1 MKVSKS
7 FVINADAVKAY
18 DDAREFFLKRGYN
31 EQSTIR
37 PTLLVL
43 KRREDAEKT
52 PTLNAEYCRV
62 SLRASFNPVGDLQ
75 LYSGSLLT
83 VRCIYEVKCS
93 GGAAA
98 ASNKATFEAEVE
110 KLRCYLMGQV
120 FKEPSTKKIS
130 VEQEP
135 KTPGISTTSLPNRI
149 STGYEELN
157 SLLLGGIPESYAV
170 ILASPSCDERDL
182 LIKRFL
188 EAGAKSG
195 QITFYITG
203 EPGNGASLAEA
214 YHSNFFL
221 FVCSPRADVMVKS
234 LPNVFKLKGVDCLT
248 EIDIAL
254 VKAFRMLDAAQDG
267 PRRVC
272 VDITSDV
279 LLQHHAVVTR
289 KWLSALLPDLKSKGF
304 TTLAVINPYMHPQE
318 EVYAILGL
326 FEGEISVS
334 EKETSTGQEKI
345 LRIKRLYN
353 QKYLENDLVLSKE
366 KLAT

>member
-18 DDAREFFLKRGYN
+18 DDAREFFLKRGYT

-43 KRREDAEKT
+43 KKREDAQKN
-52 PTLNAEYCRV
+52 PSLSGEYCRV

-83 VRCIYEVKCS
+83 VRCEYEVKCS
-93 GGAAA
+93 GGAEA
-98 ASNKATFEAEVE
+98 ASNKATFETEVE
-110 KLRCYLMGQV
+110 QLQCCLTGQT
-120 FKEPSTKKIS
+120 FKEKSKRIS
-130 VEQEP
+130 NQLEPETQE
-135 KTPGISTTSLPNRI
+135 ISTVSLPNRI

-157 SLLLGGIPESYAV
+157 SMMLGGIPDKYAI
-170 ILASPSCDERDL
+170 ILTSPSCDERDL

-188 EAGAKSG
+188 DAGAKSG

-203 EPGNGASLAEA
+203 EPGNGAALAEA
-214 YHSNFFL
+214 YPINFYL
-221 FVCSPRADVMVKS
+221 FVCNPRADVMVKS
-234 LPNVFKLKGVDCLT
+234 LPNVFKLKGVECLT
-248 EIDIAL
+248 DIDIAL
-254 VKAFRMLDAAQDG
+254 VKAFRMLDAAPNG
-267 PRRVC
+267 PRRAC

-279 LLQHHAVVTR
+279 LLQHRAVITR

-304 TTLAVINPYMHPQE
+304 TTLAVINPHMHPQE
-318 EVYAILGL
+318 EVHAILGL
-326 FEGEISVS
+326 FDGEITIS
-334 EKETSTGQEKI
+334 ERETTKGREKT

-353 QKYLENDLVLSKE
+353 QQYLEDELVLSKE
-366 KLAT
+366 KLAI